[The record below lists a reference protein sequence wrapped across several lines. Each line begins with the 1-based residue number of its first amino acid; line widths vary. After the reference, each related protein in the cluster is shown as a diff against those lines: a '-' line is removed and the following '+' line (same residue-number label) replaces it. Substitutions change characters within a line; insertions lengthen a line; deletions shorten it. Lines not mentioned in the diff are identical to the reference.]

1 MRYVVRATPMYFL
14 PYIDFS
20 CHTPYF
26 SITAWSSSASSG
38 NFSPY
43 FSANFAL
50 LFESSTLMPST
61 AALLFLNFGRL
72 SWNAH
77 DSLVQPGVSSFG

>member
-1 MRYVVRATPMYFL
+1 MYFL

-26 SITAWSSSASSG
+26 SIIAWSSSARSG
-38 NFSPY
+38 KVSPY
-43 FSANFAL
+43 FFANFAL
-50 LFESSTLMPST
+50 LAELSTLTPST

-72 SWNAH
+72 SWNAQ